1 MTHTPGPWDY
11 VGPTEH
17 HGPYITSEFG
27 STIAD
32 FYTMTLPNAR
42 STANGGPSKPV
53 HFMHEQAEHNARLAS
68 AAPDLL
74 DALKSMTDLCRVTAI
89 KAGVSDIM
97 ADKGAVFD
105 RARAAIA
112 KAEVK

>member
-1 MTHTPGPWDY
+1 MTQHTPGPWDY

-53 HFMHEQAEHNARLAS
+53 HFMHEMAEHNARLAA

-74 DALKSMTDLCRVTAI
+74 NALKVALEAIQQDTPQAIGYAVRTAQ
-89 KAGVSDIM
+89 D
-97 ADKGAVFD
+97 
-105 RARAAIA
+105 AIA
-112 KAEVK
+112 KAEGR